1 MPCHPRDLRRNRN
14 AALGRLARRL
24 RRPAMVRLIGI
35 TTVVLL
41 TAPPAFADEPP
52 RFNIE
57 ATCRAAPALLS
68 QDADPYSGC
77 VRDERAAEAS
87 VIRQWA
93 SFRGDHRRNCVAET
107 EIGGSPSYAD
117 VLTCIQMAAD
127 AANASSVVPVLPV
140 LPGRGG
146 Q

>member
-1 MPCHPRDLRRNRN
+1 MLR
-14 AALGRLARRL
+14 LTG
-24 RRPAMVRLIGI
+24 
-35 TTVVLL
+35 TTIVVLL
-41 TAPPAFADEPP
+41 TAPAAFADEPP

-68 QDADPYSGC
+68 QDADPYVGC

-87 VIRQWA
+87 LIRQWA
-93 SFRGDHRRNCVAET
+93 SFRGDQRRNCVAET
-107 EIGGSPSYAD
+107 QIGGSPSYAD

-127 AANASSVVPVLPV
+127 AANPSSVLPAV
-140 LPGRGG
+140 QGEPGRGD

>member
-1 MPCHPRDLRRNRN
+1 MAVP
-14 AALGRLARRL
+14 GRSLARCHW
-24 RRPAMVRLIGI
+24 RPAMLRLIG
-35 TTVVLL
+35 TTMIILL
-41 TAPPAFADEPP
+41 IMPPAFADEPP

-57 ATCRAAPALLS
+57 ASCRAAPALLS
-68 QDADPYSGC
+68 QDADPYVGC
-77 VRDERAAEAS
+77 VRDERAAES
-87 VIRQWA
+87 SLIRQWA

-107 EIGGSPSYAD
+107 QIGGSPSYAD

>member
-1 MPCHPRDLRRNRN
+1 MLR
-14 AALGRLARRL
+14 LTG
-24 RRPAMVRLIGI
+24 
-35 TTVVLL
+35 TTIVVLL
-41 TAPPAFADEPP
+41 TTPAAFADEPP

-68 QDADPYSGC
+68 RDADPFVGC

-87 VIRQWA
+87 LIRQWA

-107 EIGGSPSYAD
+107 QIGGSPSYAD
-117 VLTCIQMAAD
+117 VLTCVQMAAD
-127 AANASSVVPVLPV
+127 AADASADVPVGS
-140 LPGRGG
+140 GRGD